1 MWLKFFPSCITVQ
14 KTEGS
19 LPLDGEV
26 SWWTISEISSK
37 CWYAIAQIILTLWLS
52 YALQSICFCHEL
64 MINHDVMFTVV
75 HTMEELKLT
84 GNHLKGSRPLLTFSA
99 NFDEQPHWKL
109 VKEMITQVCNW
120 FHILCLTY
128 IHMAKHFFNK
138 LMNCTDLSNYPDLLV
153 LFSLWYVNSLVFK

>member
-1 MWLKFFPSCITVQ
+1 MT
-14 KTEGS
+14 
-19 LPLDGEV
+19 
-26 SWWTISEISSK
+26 
-37 CWYAIAQIILTLWLS
+37 QIILTLWLS

-120 FHILCLTY
+120 FHTLCLTY

-138 LMNCTDLSNYPDLLV
+138 LMNCTDLRG
-153 LFSLWYVNSLVFK
+153 FCQF